1 MTYPTFGTLK
11 RQIEIEDCGEEIML
25 AEEGIKD
32 TKTDLNSSPNNEQ
45 LKETL
50 SYYEEELSYQE
61 GRYEELTKEV
71 V

>member
-1 MTYPTFGTLK
+1 MTYQTFGTLK
-11 RQIEIEDCGEEIML
+11 RQIEIEDCEEEITL
-25 AEEGIKD
+25 AEVGIKE
-32 TKTDLNSSPNNEQ
+32 TKGDLKYSPNDEE

-61 GRYEELTKEV
+61 GRYEELTGEV

>member
-1 MTYPTFGTLK
+1 MTIK
-11 RQIEIEDCGEEIML
+11 QKIEDCEEEITL
-25 AEEGIKD
+25 AEVGIKD
-32 TKTDLNSSPNNEQ
+32 TKRDLISSPNDEE

-71 V
+71 A